1 MQGKMRALRLFS
13 PGDIRC
19 VEVAIPEI
27 ERDSQVKIKV
37 KACGVCGSD
46 IARVMTKGTYKFP
59 TTIGHEFAG
68 EVVDVGNGVKNV
80 EVGDRVTVVPMI
92 PCGVCKYCKVGN
104 AHMCDTYDYYGSRR
118 DGAMAEYIV
127 VESSNCLKL
136 PPNVDYEMG
145 SMVDPVSVALH
156 AVRCAGAV
164 EAGSS
169 AVVYG
174 MGPIGFITVQW
185 LRTLGCRE
193 IYAVDIADEKLRLAE
208 RLGVKK
214 GINGMECDP
223 VKAIKE
229 LTGGDGVDTAIEL
242 AGNKITIVQSVLSV
256 KKAGKAILCGI
267 TYDDVVFPNS
277 AISHILRGEIVV
289 KGSWN
294 SSLNPLPINEW
305 ESALQFMQTGDV
317 KVNPLITHRFR
328 LEDGQRAFEMMFNR
342 TEVFTKVL
350 FKPED

>member
-1 MQGKMRALRLFS
+1 MRGKMRALRLFG

-19 VEVAIPEI
+19 VEVDIPEI
-27 ERDSQVKIKV
+27 KECTQVKIKV
-37 KACGVCGSD
+37 KSCGVCGSD
-46 IARVMTKGTYKFP
+46 IPRVMVKGTYKFP

-68 EVVDVGNGVKNV
+68 EVV
-80 EVGDRVTVVPMI
+80 EVGTGVTIVNVGERVTVVPMI
-92 PCGVCKYCKVGN
+92 PCGVCQYCKVGS

-118 DGAMAEYIV
+118 DGAMAEYVV
-127 VESSNCLKL
+127 VESANCLKL

-156 AVRCAGAV
+156 TVRNAGVV

-174 MGPIGFITVQW
+174 MGPIGFMTVQW
-185 LRTLGCRE
+185 LRALGCRE
-193 IYAVDIADEKLRLAE
+193 VYAVDITNEKLRLAE
-208 RLGVKK
+208 RLGATK
-214 GINGMECDP
+214 GINAMECDP
-223 VKAIKE
+223 VTAIKE
-229 LTGGDGVDTAIEL
+229 LTGDGVATAIEL
-242 AGNKITIVQSVLSV
+242 AGNKTTIVQTVLSV
-256 KKAGKAILCGI
+256 KKAGTAILCGI
-267 TYDDVVFPNS
+267 TYDDVVFPNA

-305 ESALQFMQTGDV
+305 ESALQFMQTGAV

-328 LEDGQRAFEMMFNR
+328 LEEGQRAFDMMFSR
-342 TEVFTKVL
+342 SEVFTKVL